1 MGKPSQYQGR
11 FVGTP
16 QGLSAMDHRTVP
28 SNTMNR
34 RDDTAHCRA
43 GIGRSPL
50 AGDGEPRAAAT
61 VARKRAPTRLVGYE
75 PQRDQ

>member
-1 MGKPSQYQGR
+1 M
-11 FVGTP
+11 
-16 QGLSAMDHRTVP
+16 LSDY
-28 SNTMNR
+28 TMNR
-34 RDDTAHCRA
+34 RDDTAYCCA

-61 VARKRAPTRLVGYE
+61 VARKRAPTRLVRYE